1 MKPRLIHVSGNGL
14 SCRYLRHCATRSP
27 RTARERFVFFFFTF
41 ISLRYNIPA
50 RNFTRASSV
59 TARGCTSNTLARPRY
74 GRSRDARKSSFLE
87 SNESLGFSCWGKFSP
102 FSEAKSIDSAFY
114 RSRST
119 VFVSVALAFLRVR
132 ATTNSEDTFQFTK
145 SIDVASLRSIEPTK
159 TNRRSAFIVEYRSTP
174 PAISW
179 KCRFNRTHGTF
190 LCFRIHKLQCQHAAI
205 ARATAR

>member
-87 SNESLGFSCWGKFSP
+87 SNESLGFSCWGKSRRFQKLNRSTRLFIDLDPP
-102 FSEAKSIDSAFY
+102 FSYLSRLLFSVYMPLRIEKILFNLW
-114 RSRST
+114 SRSMWLR
-119 VFVSVALAFLRVR
+119 FV
-132 ATTNSEDTFQFTK
+132 
-145 SIDVASLRSIEPTK
+145 RS
-159 TNRRSAFIVEYRSTP
+159 NRRKPTEDRLLS
-174 PAISW
+174 
-179 KCRFNRTHGTF
+179 
-190 LCFRIHKLQCQHAAI
+190 
-205 ARATAR
+205 